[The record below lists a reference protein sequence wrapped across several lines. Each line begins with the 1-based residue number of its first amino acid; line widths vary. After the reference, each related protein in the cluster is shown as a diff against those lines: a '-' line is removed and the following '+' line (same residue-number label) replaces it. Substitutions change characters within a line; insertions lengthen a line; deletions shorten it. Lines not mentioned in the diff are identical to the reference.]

1 MCNSAVVGHVHPR
14 SRTCRRRRRAAIF
27 HLRFWGGGVGWMALR
42 VVAWLGVAAVL
53 ACAVLA
59 KEADGDVLVLT
70 TSSFDDALK
79 DHKNVLVE
87 FYAPWCGHC
96 KALAPEYEKAATHLK
111 KDKVGAK
118 LAKVDCTEEK
128 EVCERYKVQGYPTLK
143 WFSDG
148 VAREYDGGRKAD
160 AIAGYVKR
168 FSGPAVVDL
177 ASAEDVAKF
186 TKDVGI
192 KAVAFLKKDSKHR
205 AVVDKVAEKLRADVS
220 FAVAPYKV
228 VGEVDAESAKAEA
241 PVFLIFLP
249 FAESPVR
256 YTGNAFDKSSLEEF
270 IKAESFPLVA
280 EISPENYKSYVDR
293 GLPLVWAFL
302 DKSGRDDHIA
312 VLKEAAKESKGKLS
326 WVWLDAVDYARH
338 AENMGLSDK
347 WPGVVIDDQANK
359 KKYLYPEDSSFAAGD
374 LSSWAQKV
382 LDGDV
387 APFVKSE
394 EVPEDNSGPLTKIVG
409 KNYDEIVLD
418 DSKDV
423 LLEFY
428 APWCGHCQQLAPK
441 YKTLAD
447 MFADDKSVVI
457 AQVDGTQ
464 NDIPLEIQG
473 FPTIFFFPA
482 GKKSNPLTYQ
492 GERSVAAIAK
502 FIADKSTTLSAD
514 RKKAVSSLSDD
525 GAEDEEE
532 PSGDDDED
540 KEEL

>member
-1 MCNSAVVGHVHPR
+1 MCSNVL
-14 SRTCRRRRRAAIF
+14 II
-27 HLRFWGGGVGWMALR
+27 R
-42 VVAWLGVAAVL
+42 VV
-53 ACAVLA
+53 
-59 KEADGDVLVLT
+59 E
-70 TSSFDDALK
+70 
-79 DHKNVLVE
+79 
-87 FYAPWCGHC
+87 
-96 KALAPEYEKAATHLK
+96 
-111 KDKVGAK
+111 
-118 LAKVDCTEEK
+118 VDCTEEK

-160 AIAGYVKR
+160 GNVTCKRNDAVRPMTLVPAVTAIAGYVKR

-280 EISPENYKSYVDR
+280 EISPENYKCRVPWMVVHETMFVLIARLAAYVDR